1 MRRMTAALS
10 ILAGVAL
17 PALVSA
23 QSYKVEK
30 YNIGGEG
37 GTDYLTSDPATG
49 RVFISRATHVMV
61 VDAATGK
68 VIGDIPVPAESPR
81 DTKPYSHPKYWA
93 AFILIGDPD

>member
-30 YNIGGEG
+30 
-37 GTDYLTSDPATG
+37 
-49 RVFISRATHVMV
+49 
-61 VDAATGK
+61 
-68 VIGDIPVPAESPR
+68 
-81 DTKPYSHPKYWA
+81 
-93 AFILIGDPD
+93 